1 MNTRST
7 RIFAGILTF
16 SILVT
21 GCTRESSTAFTDF
34 PVIEAYLEP
43 GNSIVVQVSRQVPFL
58 DNVTYSADDIN
69 NLAITITHNDTS
81 YLLEPLDSGRYTNTQ
96 LNLSEGDEFNLS
108 FTFDSRNISAYT
120 YIPAK
125 PANLAQSA
133 TKIYVP
139 RMDSLSGP
147 PSGTMSNPVEITWD
161 NEDAS
166 YYLMVVENIEE
177 TPDPI
182 SDFGDEEPPGNRFRK
197 SPTNS
202 NSEMLR
208 TFDFQ
213 YFGKHRIILYHVLP
227 DYATLYEQNS
237 SSSLNLTNPS
247 SSITNGYG
255 IFTGLNS
262 DTLYILVKE
271 SSK

>member
-1 MNTRST
+1 
-7 RIFAGILTF
+7 
-16 SILVT
+16 
-21 GCTRESSTAFTDF
+21 
-34 PVIEAYLEP
+34 
-43 GNSIVVQVSRQVPFL
+43 
-58 DNVTYSADDIN
+58 
-69 NLAITITHNDTS
+69 
-81 YLLEPLDSGRYTNTQ
+81 
-96 LNLSEGDEFNLS
+96 
-108 FTFDSRNISAYT
+108 
-120 YIPAK
+120 
-125 PANLAQSA
+125 
-133 TKIYVP
+133 
-139 RMDSLSGP
+139 
-147 PSGTMSNPVEITWD
+147 
-161 NEDAS
+161 
-166 YYLMVVENIEE
+166 MVVENIEE